1 MNAEIISVGDELQRG
16 EITNTNSAFL
26 AKKLNS
32 LGIIVKSQVTVGDD
46 PDVIISSVH
55 EGKRQADLI
64 FVCGGLGPTADDV
77 TLSAVAKALDMPL
90 RTDISTWQHLLTIFV
105 QRQIDVQPENK
116 RQAQYVGKLIP
127 NLRGLALGSWVRLGK
142 QRVIILPGPPSEFQ
156 AMVEQE
162 VIPMIIKEFNIQK
175 TIKTR
180 ALHFLGRPESN
191 LMNDLTPVMKAYPNV
206 MITSYVKPTNI
217 ELRLTSFA
225 NKQADINA
233 EFDLVTKMIL
243 EKENEY
249 YLGMGND
256 FSLASKVVSLLK
268 QQKLKIT
275 GAESLTGGLFQS
287 TICSVPGASE
297 IFDGG
302 FIIYAASAKVKLL
315 GINPT
320 LIEHNGV
327 VSRATAEAMAE
338 YSRERLDAD
347 IGLGFTGVA
356 GPDSLEGNPAG
367 TVWLGLARKGK
378 KPISKRLRLAGYL
391 GRQEIRLL
399 SVQYGLQMVL
409 RELESNRTIVR

>member
-26 AKKLNS
+26 TKKLNS
-32 LGIIVKSQVTVGDD
+32 LGIVIMSQVTIGDD
-46 PDVIISSVH
+46 PDAIISSVH
-55 EGKRQADLI
+55 GGKGQADLL

-77 TLSAVAKALDMPL
+77 TLSAVAKAVDMPVK
-90 RTDISTWQHLLTIFV
+90 TDIPTWQHLLSIFA

-127 NLRGLALGSWVRLGK
+127 NSRGLALGSWVKLGK
-142 QRVIILPGPPSEFQ
+142 QRVVVLPGPPSEFQ

-180 ALHFLGRPESN
+180 ALHFLGRPESI
-191 LMNDLTPVMKAYPNV
+191 LMNDLKSVMETYPDIT
-206 MITSYVKPTNI
+206 ITSYVKPTNI
-217 ELRLTSFA
+217 ELRLTGFM
-225 NKQADINA
+225 NKQIDIDA
-233 EFDLVTKMIL
+233 RFDQVTKMIL
-243 EKENEY
+243 EKEGEY
-249 YLGMGND
+249 YLGMGNN
-256 FSLASKVVSLLK
+256 FSLVNKVVNLLK

-302 FIIYAASAKVKLL
+302 FVTYAASAKVKLL
-315 GINPT
+315 GIPST

-327 VSRATAEAMAE
+327 VSSATAEAMAE
-338 YSRERLDAD
+338 YSRKKLGAD
-347 IGLGFTGVA
+347 FGLGFTGVA

-367 TVWLGLARKGK
+367 TVWIGLARKGE
-378 KPISKRLRLAGYL
+378 KPISKQLHLAGYL

-409 RELESNRTIVR
+409 REIKK